1 MADITPIS
9 YPLINGFRHQFSSVE
24 LKFQVEGGQKVQI
37 FMKSLNYS
45 RKRNR
50 GLVRGNHPDPVAKTR
65 GENEYSADCELFLSE
80 WLLLKRTLSGS
91 GGGGYG
97 DVFFTAMVTY
107 GENGFDTFTDQIQG
121 CTMDGVESSMSQG
134 SDPLVRKFDLAP
146 LKIIFDDED
155 DLEFSLSAPVGQ

>member
-24 LKFQVEGGQKVQI
+24 LKFQVEGGQKVQV

-50 GLVRGNHPDPVAKTR
+50 GLVRGNHPDPLAKTR
-65 GENEYSADCELFLSE
+65 GENEYSGDCELFLAE
-80 WLLLKRTLSGS
+80 WLLLKRTLGV
-91 GGGGYG
+91 GYG
-97 DVFFTAMVTY
+97 DVFFTVMVTY

-121 CTMDGVESSMSQG
+121 CTMDGLEASMSQG

-155 DLEFSLSAPVGQ
+155 DLEFPLAAPVGQ